1 MKELD
6 YHGMFLIEMWAD
18 NSAYQ
23 SVDEASQKIAEAYQF
38 VTGKM
43 KEAGMEV

>member
-1 MKELD
+1 
-6 YHGMFLIEMWAD
+6 MFLIEMWAD
-18 NSAYQ
+18 NRVCQTVEQAAAVIGDAY
-23 SVDEASQKIAEAYQF
+23 AF